1 LIELQEGCKT
11 GKSDMDVR
19 DSKMMGDSGWLCHCH
34 GMLECAAVWNCGVL
48 CTKGVK
54 VGQECIE
61 SVQRLQGPQLF
72 LVEMAMAT
80 VGSTSL
86 IGGNVG
92 SCGVDQLPKEMHDMK
107 IRDEKVDHSDDKVY

>member
-1 LIELQEGCKT
+1 
-11 GKSDMDVR
+11 
-19 DSKMMGDSGWLCHCH
+19 
-34 GMLECAAVWNCGVL
+34 
-48 CTKGVK
+48 VK

-61 SVQRLQGPQLF
+61 SVERLQGPQLF

-107 IRDEKVDHSDDKVY
+107 FRNEKVDHSDDKVPGFTFSLLSC

>member
-1 LIELQEGCKT
+1 
-11 GKSDMDVR
+11 M
-19 DSKMMGDSGWLCHCH
+19 
-34 GMLECAAVWNCGVL
+34 
-48 CTKGVK
+48 K

-61 SVQRLQGPQLF
+61 SVERLLGPQLF

-107 IRDEKVDHSDDKVY
+107 IRDEKVDHSDDKVPRFTFSLLSC

>member
-1 LIELQEGCKT
+1 
-11 GKSDMDVR
+11 
-19 DSKMMGDSGWLCHCH
+19 
-34 GMLECAAVWNCGVL
+34 
-48 CTKGVK
+48 VK

-107 IRDEKVDHSDDKVY
+107 IRDEKVDHSDDKEVEAAVVDGNGTETGHIISTTIGGRNGQPKQVCAFWYLHTNLLIL